1 VAAVIVVEVA
11 DVDPAAQE
19 VVVAPEVV
27 AAIAVA
33 ARANAGHRPW

>member
-1 VAAVIVVEVA
+1 VVEVVEVA
-11 DVDPAAQE
+11 DVDPAAQ
-19 VVVAPEVV
+19 EVV

>member
-19 VVVAPEVV
+19 VV

>member
-19 VVVAPEVV
+19 VVVAP
-27 AAIAVA
+27 AIAVA

>member
-1 VAAVIVVEVA
+1 MIAAPVAAAIEAAVA
-11 DVDPAAQE
+11 DVAPA
-19 VVVAPEVV
+19 APEVV